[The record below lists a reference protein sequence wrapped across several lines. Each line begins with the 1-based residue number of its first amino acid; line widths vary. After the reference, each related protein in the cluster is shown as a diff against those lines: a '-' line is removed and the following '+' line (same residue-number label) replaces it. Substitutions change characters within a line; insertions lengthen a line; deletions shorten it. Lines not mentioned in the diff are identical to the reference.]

1 MGYAGKLELKTKA
14 IKLRKQ
20 GFSYSE
26 IRKEVN
32 VSRSTLSLWCRDVAI
47 SEKQALRLSRKRLEG
62 SERGRI
68 IGAKKQQRMRIERTK
83 QLVNQGIG
91 DIKHMT
97 KKERFYAGAG
107 LYLGDGCK
115 GDRSVDFSNTN
126 PEIIRFMM
134 QWFRDFCEVP
144 DDKFR
149 GAIWIHEGLDVD
161 RAKKYWTKIT
171 GIPEN
176 QFFKTYIA
184 ENKINSR
191 KVRKNIH
198 KYGIFSI
205 NFSVSDKQRRIMGWI
220 SALMD
225 DRIAHVH

>member
-149 GAIWIHEGLDVD
+149 GAIWIHSDLSVKTAI
-161 RAKKYWTKIT
+161 RFWSNLTN
-171 GIPEN
+171 IPESN
-176 QFFKTYIA
+176 FHKTYIA
-184 ENKINSR
+184 KLKKGSNKI
-191 KVRKNIH
+191 RKNHH
-198 KYGIFSI
+198 KYGVFKIRVCD
-205 NFSVSDKQRRIMGWI
+205 VSLQRKIRGWMAGI
-220 SALMD
+220 LGMEE
-225 DRIAHVH
+225 VK